1 MVSVKDLE
9 GAEPRAL
16 AELVDFTDR
25 RVLEVGC
32 GDGRLTFGYAPQA
45 AKVLAIDTDGE
56 AIAEAR
62 RATPPELEHRVRF
75 RVAQAEKLRV
85 RPAGFDIAFLA
96 WSL

>member
-1 MVSVKDLE
+1 VPAVKDPE
-9 GAEPRAL
+9 GAELRAL
-16 AELVDFTDR
+16 DELVDFADR

-32 GDGRLTFGYAPQA
+32 GDGRLTWSYARKA
-45 AKVLAIDTDGE
+45 SRVLGIDTEAD

-62 RATPPELEHRVRF
+62 RATPPDLEHRVRF

>member
-1 MVSVKDLE
+1 VPPVKDPE
-9 GAEPRAL
+9 GAEFRAL
-16 AELVDFTDR
+16 AKLVDFTDL

-32 GDGRLTFGYAPQA
+32 GDGRLTWGYAPQA
-45 AKVLAIDTDGE
+45 AKVLGIDTDAE

-62 RATPPELEHRVRF
+62 RSTPPALKHSVRF

>member
-1 MVSVKDLE
+1 MPSVKDPE
-9 GAEPRAL
+9 GAELRAL
-16 AELVDFTDR
+16 AELADFTDQ

-32 GDGRLTFGYAPQA
+32 GDGRLTWGYAPQA
-45 AKVLAIDTDGE
+45 SKVLGIDTD
-56 AIAEAR
+56 AEAVAAAR
-62 RATPPELEHRVRF
+62 RSTPPALKQHVRF

>member
-1 MVSVKDLE
+1 MASVHDPE
-9 GAEPRAL
+9 GAELRAL
-16 AELVDFTDR
+16 AKVVDFTDR
-25 RVLEVGC
+25 RVLEIGC
-32 GDGRLTFGYAPQA
+32 GNGRLTWRYAGQA
-45 AKVLAIDTDGE
+45 SKVLGIDTDAE

-62 RATPPELEHRVRF
+62 RSTPPDLEHRVRF

>member
-1 MVSVKDLE
+1 VPAVKDPE
-9 GAEPRAL
+9 GAEFRAL
-16 AELVDFTDR
+16 AELVDFMDQ

-32 GDGRLTFGYAPQA
+32 GDGRLTWGYAPQA
-45 AKVLAIDTDGE
+45 SKVLGIDTDAE
-56 AIAEAR
+56 AVTAAR
-62 RATPPELEHRVRF
+62 RATPPALKHHVRF

>member
-1 MVSVKDLE
+1 M
-9 GAEPRAL
+9 RAL
-16 AELVDFTDR
+16 AELVDFTDQ

-32 GDGRLTFGYAPQA
+32 GDGRLTRGYAPQA
-45 AKVLAIDTDGE
+45 SKVLGIDTD
-56 AIAEAR
+56 AEAVAAAR
-62 RATPPELEHRVRF
+62 RSTPPALKQHVRF